1 MNKQTKEMIEKI
13 LKVNKATFV
22 NGITTFDELEE
33 EYSDFETGDMI
44 IEMFDEK
51 NVCYYRQ
58 ISALNEI
65 ESTIQE
71 FKKIGNENPVYLLSG
86 DTPWDVYET
95 VTL

>member
-13 LKVNKATFV
+13 LKVNNATFI
-22 NGITTFDELEE
+22 NGVTTFDELEKD
-33 EYSDFETGDMI
+33 YGVFETGDMI
-44 IEMFDEK
+44 IEMFEND
-51 NVCYYRQ
+51 VCYYRQ
-58 ISALNEI
+58 ISDLNKI

-95 VTL
+95 VIL